1 MNLEFYRSN
10 DDLVVGVL
18 SVRLIIKGAGTLK
31 DKRRVIKG
39 LKDRIGNTFNVSI
52 SEVGTLDHCQY
63 AKLGIAMVGNDDKY
77 VNGAL
82 SNLINMLRSAVA
94 AELVDYHLEFVYP
107 GQANEHTSETDYRK
121 GDEDKNND
129 FQMKGNYCVNKKNR
143 ETV

>member
-1 MNLEFYRSN
+1 MNVEFYRSN
-10 DDLVVGVL
+10 DDMVVGVL
-18 SVRLIIKGAGTLK
+18 SVRLIIRGACTLK
-31 DKRRVIKG
+31 DKRRVVKG

-63 AKLGIAMVGNDDKY
+63 AKLGITMVGNDDKY

-107 GQANEHTSETDYRK
+107 GQTKVHTSEAAHRK

>member
-1 MNLEFYRSN
+1 M
-10 DDLVVGVL
+10 
-18 SVRLIIKGAGTLK
+18 K

-39 LKDRIGNTFNVSI
+39 LKDRIGNTCNVSI

-77 VNGAL
+77 LNGAL
-82 SNLINMLRSAVA
+82 SNLINMLRSTVA

-107 GQANEHTSETDYRK
+107 GQANGHTSDVAHRK
-121 GDEDKNND
+121 GYEDKNNA
-129 FQMKGNYCVNKKNR
+129 FQMKGNDCVNKKNR

>member
-1 MNLEFYRSN
+1 MNVEFYQSG
-10 DDLVVGVL
+10 DDMVVGVL
-18 SVRLIIKGAGTLK
+18 SVRLIIRGACTLK

-63 AKLGIAMVGNDDKY
+63 AKLGIAMVGNDNKY

-82 SNLINMLRSAVA
+82 SNLVNMLRSAVA
-94 AELVDYHLEFVYP
+94 AELVDYRLEFVYP
-107 GQANEHTSETDYRK
+107 GQAVGHTNEAVHRNGE
-121 GDEDKNND
+121 ENKNND